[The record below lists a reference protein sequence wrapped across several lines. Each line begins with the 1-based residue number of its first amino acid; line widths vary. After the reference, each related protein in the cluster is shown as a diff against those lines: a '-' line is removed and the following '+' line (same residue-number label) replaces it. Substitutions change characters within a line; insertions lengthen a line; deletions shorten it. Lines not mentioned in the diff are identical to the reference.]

1 MKTIRT
7 REQKIIQLVNIR
19 RSALND
25 SSNDCFS
32 EIPFKNGK
40 NVESSCEDD
49 DIDDIFDDLRMKA
62 KEEDTFT
69 EQGYHPANKS
79 FIKRPS
85 FAISP

>member
-1 MKTIRT
+1 
-7 REQKIIQLVNIR
+7 
-19 RSALND
+19 
-25 SSNDCFS
+25 
-32 EIPFKNGK
+32 
-40 NVESSCEDD
+40 
-49 DIDDIFDDLRMKA
+49 MKA